1 MLVDFTVAP
10 ASKVD
15 VEDRVERAKD
25 SRNEQQERLHKVAID
40 ARKSNM
46 VEKNERAS
54 APELNRIHV
63 GGVAMKTVSM
73 GWADRTIRSSSAGAG
88 ASQPKK

>member
-25 SRNEQQERLHKVAID
+25 SRNEQQERLDTLRFQRTQAPV
-40 ARKSNM
+40 SVV
-46 VEKNERAS
+46 VEN
-54 APELNRIHV
+54 P
-63 GGVAMKTVSM
+63 
-73 GWADRTIRSSSAGAG
+73 
-88 ASQPKK
+88 

>member
-15 VEDRVERAKD
+15 VEDRIERAKD
-25 SRNEQQERLHKVAID
+25 NRNEIHEKLRKVAID
-40 ARKSNM
+40 ARKSSHM
-46 VEKNERAS
+46 ERNERAS

-73 GWADRTIRSSSAGAG
+73 GWADRTIRSSSARAP
-88 ASQPKK
+88 QPKK